1 MSIQPKLKN
10 KQRRIGLTGGIAS
23 GKSTI
28 ANYIKKYRNIPIL
41 DADQYSKE
49 LIKPKGN
56 CYKKVVAY
64 FGPQIVDENS
74 SVNEINRAFL
84 KKIIF
89 ENSIHRKWIQNLLHP
104 LIKEKMIEKCN
115 QFEKNKILL
124 LVIPLLFEAK
134 FTDLCTEIWLVKCP
148 KEVQKKRL
156 IKRNI
161 ISENEAEKII
171 NLQLN
176 FEDKSKFSD
185 VILDNS
191 NDQKLWINT
200 IQKLV

>member
-28 ANYIKKYRNIPIL
+28 ANYIKKYRDIPIL

-49 LIKPKGN
+49 LIKPKSN
-56 CYKKVVAY
+56 CYEKVLAY
-64 FGPQIVDENS
+64 FGPQIVDEYS
-74 SVNEINRAFL
+74 SGNEINRSLL

-89 ENSIHRKWIQNLLHP
+89 ENSIHRTWIQNLLHP
-104 LIKEKMIEKCN
+104 LIKEKMIEECN
-115 QFEKNKILL
+115 LYKNNKIIL

-134 FTDLCTEIWLVKCP
+134 FEDICTEIWLVKCS
-148 KEVQKKRL
+148 ELEQIQRL
-156 IKRNI
+156 IRRDK
-161 ISENEAEKII
+161 ISEETARKII
-171 NLQLN
+171 KIQLA
-176 FEDKSKFSD
+176 FEAKTEFSD

-191 NDQKLWINT
+191 DDKKGWIEQVKDL
-200 IQKLV
+200 I